1 MNLRNW
7 SRLHTYGLLL
17 GIATTLVFVPILSL
31 LFDAFDNPQY
41 WFLHEAKGK
50 LISLASIANLAWFHW
65 FIKTKKTDLAM
76 GIILATF
83 INFIMIV
90 YLKLIV

>member
-1 MNLRNW
+1 MNLRKW

-17 GIATTLVFVPILSL
+17 GISTTLVIVPILSL
-31 LFDAFDNPQY
+31 LFDAFDNPLY

-65 FIKTKKTDLAM
+65 FIKTKKTV
-76 GIILATF
+76 IKTIKKTKTTK
-83 INFIMIV
+83 IEIV
-90 YLKLIV
+90 TGD